1 MLLNLKLEIC
11 KKNISAAKISRFLG
25 IDIQTMSKKVNEKSQ
40 FTRTEMY
47 KIHKEFFSDT
57 DFHYLF
63 LSDKE

>member
-1 MLLNLKLEIC
+1 MLLNLKVEIC
-11 KKNISAAKISRFLG
+11 KKGISSAKIAKYLG
-25 IDIQTMSKKVNEKSQ
+25 IGLKTMSNKVIEKSQ

-47 KIHKEFFSDT
+47 KIHKEFFPDT